1 EAQTALADPQ
11 TTQMLADR
19 LVSQLDVTYETLN
32 GEEIEAFVPMSE
44 GSTASPITGESED
57 SDAGLLKNSDD
68 QNDTESET

>member
-1 EAQTALADPQ
+1 AKMTGVDQTKRYQAAYDSRQTAFDLAFKEAQTALADPQ

-44 GSTASPITGESED
+44 
-57 SDAGLLKNSDD
+57 
-68 QNDTESET
+68 